1 MNNQF
6 THSYLLTTGTAK
18 IDKSR
23 ANAGTWE
30 AVLYMS
36 PATESVPYGGAD
48 MCPNRGW
55 CTDLCLGSE
64 AGRMKMPG
72 SKRARISRT
81 LMYLRQRDTFKAQ
94 LVREIDA
101 HVKRCRR
108 KGLTPAIR
116 PNGAQDLRG
125 LGLFVARYCALKYGS
140 EVKVYDYTKIKPT
153 RIDGYHLTY
162 SHSERPESLQTS
174 LDWLKSGGSVAV
186 VFGIRKGQ
194 PLPES
199 WHGFPVI
206 DGDKSDARFQHSPG
220 SVVGLRIKGS
230 LKKAAGNPF
239 VVIG

>member
-1 MNNQF
+1 
-6 THSYLLTTGTAK
+6 
-18 IDKSR
+18 
-23 ANAGTWE
+23 
-30 AVLYMS
+30 
-36 PATESVPYGGAD
+36 
-48 MCPNRGW
+48 MCPNAGR
-55 CTDLCLGSE
+55 CADICLGSE
-64 AGRMKMPG
+64 AGRMAMPG

-81 LMYLRQRDTFKAQ
+81 LMYLNRRDAFKAQ

-125 LGLFVARYCALKYGS
+125 LGLFVARYCADVYGS

-206 DGDKSDARFQHSPG
+206 DGDKSDARFQDAPG

-230 LKKAAGNPF
+230 LKKSIGNPF